1 MVASST
7 AFPKGD
13 NRYEM
18 SRLAEKIYYGTRY
31 CGMRAA
37 GYEWLFVLGHMRS
50 GSSLLVHLLN
60 SNPAV
65 LGYGETHIRYKG
77 RRSVVQ
83 LHDHVCNRFEA
94 HDEPPGRRYRY
105 VMDKILWPHIQN
117 DDLLR
122 QVPLSVIVIVRR
134 PEATL
139 PSILSLDLEGI
150 RTPETAL
157 RYYVDRLGRVQRL
170 LEGYDAPF
178 AFTRYEDLTGRT
190 EETLISIT
198 EYLGLDE
205 SLTPTYDTMWA
216 TGTSGIGDSSE
227 HITEGRVRSTK
238 TSSNDVDLD
247 PAIIGRARD
256 RYRALCSFCADHRD

>member
-1 MVASST
+1 M
-7 AFPKGD
+7 
-13 NRYEM
+13 
-18 SRLAEKIYYGTRY
+18 
-31 CGMRAA
+31 CAA

-60 SNPAV
+60 SNPEV
-65 LGYGETHIRYKG
+65 LGYGETHIQYQG

-83 LHDHVCNRFEA
+83 LHDHVSSQFEA
-94 HDEPPGRRYRY
+94 HDEPPGWHYRY
-105 VMDKILWPHIQN
+105 VMDKILWPHIHN
-117 DDLLR
+117 DDLLH

-139 PSILSLDLEGI
+139 PSILSWDLEGI

-157 RYYVDRLGRVQRL
+157 RYYVERLGRVRRL

-190 EETLISIT
+190 EEALLNIS
-198 EYLGLDE
+198 EYLSLDE
-205 SLTPTYDTMWA
+205 RLTPTYDTMWA

-227 HITEGRVRSTK
+227 NIKEGRVRSTE
-238 TSSNDVDLD
+238 TSSYDVDLD

-256 RYRALCSFCADHRD
+256 RYRAFCSFCDDHSY

>member
-1 MVASST
+1 M
-7 AFPKGD
+7 
-13 NRYEM
+13 N
-18 SRLAEKIYYGTRY
+18 RLAEKLYYGARY
-31 CGMRAA
+31 YGMRAA

-60 SNPAV
+60 SNPEV
-65 LGYGETHIRYKG
+65 LGYGETHIQYKG

-83 LHDHVCNRFEA
+83 LHDHVCDRFED
-94 HDEPPGRRYRY
+94 HDEAPGRRYRY
-105 VMDKILWPHIQN
+105 VMDKILWPHIHN
-117 DDLLR
+117 DDLLH

-150 RTPETAL
+150 RTPEAAL
-157 RYYVDRLGRVQRL
+157 HYYVERLGRVQKL

-190 EETLISIT
+190 EEALISIT
-198 EYLGLDE
+198 EYLDLDE

-227 HITEGRVRSTK
+227 KIEDGRVRSTK
-238 TSSNDVDLD
+238 TSSYDVDLD

-256 RYRALCSFCADHRD
+256 RYRTFCSFCADHRD